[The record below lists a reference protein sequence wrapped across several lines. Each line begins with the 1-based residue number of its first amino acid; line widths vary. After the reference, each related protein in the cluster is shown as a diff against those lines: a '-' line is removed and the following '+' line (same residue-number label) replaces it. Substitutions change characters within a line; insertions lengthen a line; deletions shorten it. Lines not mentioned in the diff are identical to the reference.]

1 MLKKSFIIILSTIT
15 CWSIISLTSDA
26 GMKFYEGVVTV
37 DTDEITINNSKDIE
51 EYIIGV
57 KP

>member
-1 MLKKSFIIILSTIT
+1 MLKKSFIIALSILA
-15 CWSIISLTSDA
+15 CWGIVSLTSSA
-26 GMKFYEGVVTV
+26 GMKFYEGIVTV
-37 DTDEITINNSKDIE
+37 DTDEITINNSDDIE